1 MAGWWTRRIGALL
14 ATLLVTAL
22 AIATAAS
29 AQTSDPRI
37 ALMERAAWDAL
48 SKGATTTAADIFRR
62 ALASDPN
69 NAQLHLG
76 AATAAYADRRD
87 DEAKSELERA
97 LALDPKLS
105 AAHQLMGQVLHRRG
119 DLLGAIH
126 IYDMLAKDSPADA
139 ATRATLDRWRR
150 EFDLQLRMQQT
161 FGGHFAVS
169 FEGPAEEALA
179 AKAIDSLNR
188 ALDRI
193 SSVLNTYPTSTI
205 PVVLYTSQQFMD
217 ITRAPAWAAGA
228 YDGTI
233 RVPMRGAL
241 ADEKE
246 LDRVLAHEFTHAL
259 VHTLSPAAI
268 PTWPNEGLAA
278 ALEAPSLD
286 WAERR
291 LRQSKPV
298 ALSVL
303 RRSFS
308 QFSGAQ
314 AQLAYATSAMAV
326 QRLLTDAGGVAVA
339 NLIRDL
345 GEGVD
350 FDTAF
355 THRMQRSFED
365 FQASL

>member
-1 MAGWWTRRIGALL
+1 MAGLRSRRSGALL
-14 ATLLVTAL
+14 AAAL
-22 AIATAAS
+22 AMATPAA

-37 ALMERAAWDAL
+37 ALMERAGWDAL
-48 SKGATTTAADIFRR
+48 SKGQTRTAADIFRQ
-62 ALASDPN
+62 AIASDPN

-76 AATAAYADRRD
+76 AATTAYADRRD
-87 DEAKSELERA
+87 DEAKSEVDRA
-97 LALDPKLS
+97 LALDPKL
-105 AAHQLMGQVLHRRG
+105 AAARQLLGQVLHRKG
-119 DLLGAIH
+119 DLLGAIRV
-126 IYDMLAKDSPADA
+126 YEMLAKDTAADA
-139 ATRATLDRWRR
+139 ATQGTLERWRR

-188 ALDRI
+188 AFDRI
-193 SSVLNTYPTSTI
+193 CSVLNTYPTATI
-205 PVVLYTSQQFMD
+205 PVVLYTSQQFSD
-217 ITRAPAWAAGA
+217 ITRAPSWAAGA

-241 ADEKE
+241 DEEKE

-268 PTWPNEGLAA
+268 PTWLNEGLAT
-278 ALEAPSLD
+278 ALESPSLE
-286 WAERR
+286 WAEQR
-291 LRQSKPV
+291 LSQSKPV

-326 QRLLTDAGGVAVA
+326 HRMLQEAGGFAVA
-339 NLIRDL
+339 NLVRDL

-355 THRMQRSFED
+355 THRIQRSFED